1 MAVDSSGIRQAA
13 RQEAVDSLAQR
24 GSLICVGN
32 GEGIVLAGRALEK
45 NAGASCRIRPA
56 GLHKRVANVGYGE
69 TRSGQPFLA
78 KPQHRYAKPLRLVL
92 EATEKRP
99 AR

>member
-32 GEGIVLAGRALEK
+32 GEGIVLVGRTLEK
-45 NAGASCRIRPA
+45 TQARAAELGLRAYTNVLQWILFSMTSAS
-56 GLHKRVANVGYGE
+56 
-69 TRSGQPFLA
+69 
-78 KPQHRYAKPLRLVL
+78 
-92 EATEKRP
+92 
-99 AR
+99 